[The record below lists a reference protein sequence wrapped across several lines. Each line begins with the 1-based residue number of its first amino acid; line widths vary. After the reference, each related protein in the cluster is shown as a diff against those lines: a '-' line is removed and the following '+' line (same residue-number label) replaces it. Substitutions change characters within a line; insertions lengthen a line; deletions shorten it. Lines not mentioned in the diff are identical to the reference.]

1 MLKSSTVV
9 RLDVALIGGLIIIEI
24 RTLIGRHLRRVE
36 IGGIFQVVAAI
47 PRAGVVQILVVLG
60 IGIAQILVVLSVRIV
75 QALTVLSIVVQIL
88 PSGIVQT
95 LLTVVLTTTG
105 ALGKVLT
112 HARIGIEIVVT
123 ILHAASIVQVVAIL
137 KAVLVAVAVLEVILL
152 IAAVGQVVAVFHAV
166 RETLALIALLLLA
179 ILQVIVVLVV
189 LQL

>member
-1 MLKSSTVV
+1 M
-9 RLDVALIGGLIIIEI
+9 DVALIGGLIVIEI

-36 IGGIFQVVAAI
+36 IGGIFQVVAAV
-47 PRAGVVQILVVLG
+47 PRAGVVQILILG
-60 IGIAQILVVLSVRIV
+60 IGIAQILAVLSVRIV

-105 ALGKVLT
+105 ALGKVLP
-112 HARIGIEIVVT
+112 HARIDIEIVVT
-123 ILHAASIVQVVAIL
+123 ILHAASVVQVVAIL

-166 RETLALIALLLLA
+166 RETLALIVLLLLA